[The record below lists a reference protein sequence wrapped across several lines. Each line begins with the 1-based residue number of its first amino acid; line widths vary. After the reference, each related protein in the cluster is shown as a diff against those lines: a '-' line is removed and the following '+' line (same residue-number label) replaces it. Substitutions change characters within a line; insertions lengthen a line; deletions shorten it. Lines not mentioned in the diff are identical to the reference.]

1 MLRRIFAGLLFMCAV
16 ALAQTTPSKVLVATG
31 KQVQIALMS
40 PGTWVCEGGQ
50 VTVTG
55 PPFCSPGTKKVSF
68 SYMSSKYSMQDI
80 VGSAVDLLAGENIT
94 AVHGVFDGSY
104 FGYMWGHF
112 EWTVPGAEGKWQG
125 SFTATADQAKGLL
138 INKAV
143 GYGNGGKLEGLKLE
157 FVQISPGAGQ
167 APVWFAQITTK

>member
-68 SYMSSKYSMQDI
+68 SYMSSKYSMQ
-80 VGSAVDLLAGENIT
+80 
-94 AVHGVFDGSY
+94 
-104 FGYMWGHF
+104 
-112 EWTVPGAEGKWQG
+112 
-125 SFTATADQAKGLL
+125 
-138 INKAV
+138 
-143 GYGNGGKLEGLKLE
+143 LERALGPQWCLM
-157 FVQISPGAGQ
+157 SPGLARSMKS
-167 APVWFAQITTK
+167 APVLPSR